1 MVRPGLA
8 VARLAAAKPVHATVW
23 GAVVAAFVAT
33 GVLRGDLRVWPY
45 LTVVLVCTA
54 VVAVADGPVGFGD
67 TALWLLVAT
76 GTLHL
81 CGGLLPDP
89 STPGN
94 VLYEWWV
101 LPGVLRF
108 DQGVHFLGSV
118 AATVCSWQLLGTWLD
133 LRRTPPRTQAFVA
146 ALAGLGKGAF
156 NEVFEFLVAVRLPGA
171 HVGGFENTGW
181 DLVFDTGG
189 VVAAAC
195 FLVWSRARRRPLPR
209 DAREV
214 GSVADVAA

>member
-1 MVRPGLA
+1 MTRPGLA
-8 VARLAAAKPVHATVW
+8 VWRLAAAKPVHAAVW
-23 GAVVAAFVAT
+23 LAVVASFVLG
-33 GVLRGDLRVWPY
+33 GVARGDHRVWPY

-54 VVAVADGPVGFGD
+54 IVAVADGPVGFSD
-67 TALWLLVAT
+67 TALWLLVLT
-76 GTLHL
+76 GSLHL

-89 STPGN
+89 GSNG
-94 VLYEWWV
+94 VLYETWLV
-101 LPGVLRF
+101 PEVLRF
-108 DQGVHFLGSV
+108 DQVVHFIGSV

-133 LRRTPPRTQAFVA
+133 LGRTPPRTQAFVA

-195 FLVWSRARRRPLPR
+195 VLVWSCAARRPSPR
-209 DAREV
+209 DARLVAEV
-214 GSVADVAA
+214 PA

>member
-1 MVRPGLA
+1 VVRPGLA
-8 VARLAAAKPVHATVW
+8 VWRLARAKPVHASVW
-23 GAVVAAFVAT
+23 AGVVGAFVVTGAV
-33 GVLRGDLRVWPY
+33 RGDPRVWPY
-45 LTVVLVCTA
+45 LTVVLACTA
-54 VVAVADGPVGFGD
+54 IVAIADRSVGFGD
-67 TALWLLVAT
+67 GALWLLVLT

-89 STPGN
+89 ANDGG
-94 VLYEWWV
+94 VLYETWLV
-101 LPGVLRF
+101 PRVLRF
-108 DQGVHFLGSV
+108 DQVVHAIGSA
-118 AATVCSWQLLGTWLD
+118 AATVGSWQLLGTWLD
-133 LRRTPPRTQAFVA
+133 LDRAPARTQAFVA

-195 FLVWSRARRRPLPR
+195 FLVWSRSRRRPAPR
-209 DAREV
+209 DA
-214 GSVADVAA
+214 GLLADVAA

>member
-1 MVRPGLA
+1 VAGPGLA
-8 VARLAAAKPVHATVW
+8 IARLARAKPVHATVW
-23 GAVVAAFVAT
+23 AAVVGAFAVT
-33 GVLRGDLRVWPY
+33 GTARGDARVWPY

-54 VVAVADGPVGFGD
+54 VVAIADGAVRFGEG
-67 TALWLLVAT
+67 ALWLLVLT

-89 STPGN
+89 TADG
-94 VLYEWWV
+94 VLYETWV
-101 LPGVLRF
+101 VPGALRF
-108 DQGVHFLGSV
+108 DQVVHFIGSV

-133 LRRTPPRTQAFVA
+133 LGRAPARTQAFVA

-189 VVAAAC
+189 VAAAAV
-195 FLVWSRARRRPLPR
+195 FLVWSGARRRPVPR
-209 DAREV
+209 DAALL
-214 GSVADVAA
+214 ADVAA

>member
-1 MVRPGLA
+1 MGRPGLA
-8 VARLAAAKPVHATVW
+8 IWRLARAKPVHATVW
-23 GAVVAAFVAT
+23 AAVVSAFVLT
-33 GVLRGDLRVWPY
+33 GVVRGDTRVWPY
-45 LTVVLVCTA
+45 LTVVLVCSA
-54 VVAVADGPVGFGD
+54 IVAIADGAVGFGD
-67 TALWLLVAT
+67 GALWLLVLT

-89 STPGN
+89 TTPGG
-94 VLYEWWV
+94 VLYETWLV
-101 LPGVLRF
+101 PGALRF
-108 DQGVHFLGSV
+108 DQLVHFIGSV
-118 AATVCSWQLLGTWLD
+118 AATVSSWQLIGTWLD
-133 LRRTPPRTQAFVA
+133 LGRAPARTQAFVA

-209 DAREV
+209 DARLL
-214 GSVADVAA
+214 ADVAA